1 MRVQPQAAAVKL
13 YELGRLSSGRAAEL
27 AGLSRVGFLQ
37 ILGRYGVSI
46 FDLTTGELKRVLDGL
61 VARHIAELQG
71 LRITGTA
78 GILLKAK
85 QQGHI
90 KATWI
95 LA

>member
-1 MRVQPQAAAVKL
+1 
-13 YELGRLSSGRAAEL
+13 
-27 AGLSRVGFLQ
+27 
-37 ILGRYGVSI
+37 
-46 FDLTTGELKRVLDGL
+46 

>member
-1 MRVQPQAAAVKL
+1 MNWNRV
-13 YELGRLSSGRAAEL
+13 
-27 AGLSRVGFLQ
+27 
-37 ILGRYGVSI
+37 IL
-46 FDLTTGELKRVLDGL
+46 DDL

-90 KATWI
+90 KAIAPLIEQLLKLGFWLSDRLQHDI
-95 LA
+95 LKLADELSD